1 MLPVTLVLFTA
12 LAYFLVLFSI
22 AYRGERR
29 RQDSPKPWRYTLVL
43 GVHCTTWAFYGTV
56 TQAAHYGWSF
66 APTYV
71 GAILVFLF
79 AHGLLMKTLS
89 AVREHN
95 LTSISDFIGSRYSK
109 SNGISAAVALI
120 ALIALV
126 PYISL
131 QLRAI
136 TASFS
141 SVTGAASTNIP
152 LFTDLSA
159 GVALAMIGFSILFG
173 ARRLSL
179 AEKHPGLMDAVAFE
193 SVVKL
198 VAFVI
203 VGLFCTYYLFDG
215 LNDLLVQAAQNPV
228 TQNILV
234 AKPNGLYIYI
244 THMLLGALSMLVLPR
259 QFHVNFVESIH
270 PDELRTARWGFPLY
284 LVAINFFILPIALA
298 GGLLVPEFRSQ
309 DTFMLALPI
318 FAERPDI
325 ALIAFVGGLA
335 AGTSMVIMSTLALSI
350 MISNDVITPMWL
362 KFRSGRNLALSLTP
376 GLVLTIRRLTMV
388 VIILLAY
395 LYHIATQTGMP
406 LVSSGLI
413 AMALM
418 AQTAPA
424 LIGGL
429 LWERANKY
437 GVIAGL
443 IAGTAL
449 WIYFLLLPSLQ
460 LTALNT
466 LLPLT
471 DTDINQG

>member
-22 AYRGERR
+22 ASRGERR
-29 RQDSPKPWRYTLVL
+29 RQNTPKPWRYTLVL

-56 TQAAHYGWSF
+56 TQAAHYGWGF
-66 APTYV
+66 APTYA

-79 AHGLLMKTLS
+79 AHGILMKTLS

-95 LTSISDFIGSRYSK
+95 LTSIADFIGSRYSK
-109 SNGISAAVALI
+109 SNGISAAVAII

-179 AEKHPGLMDAVAFE
+179 AERHPGLMDAVAFE

-335 AGTSMVIMSTLALSI
+335 AGTSMVRFSCCDHSRLRQCAE
-350 MISNDVITPMWL
+350 TPFGKL
-362 KFRSGRNLALSLTP
+362 G
-376 GLVLTIRRLTMV
+376 
-388 VIILLAY
+388 
-395 LYHIATQTGMP
+395 H
-406 LVSSGLI
+406 
-413 AMALM
+413 
-418 AQTAPA
+418 
-424 LIGGL
+424 
-429 LWERANKY
+429 
-437 GVIAGL
+437 
-443 IAGTAL
+443 
-449 WIYFLLLPSLQ
+449 
-460 LTALNT
+460 
-466 LLPLT
+466 
-471 DTDINQG
+471 